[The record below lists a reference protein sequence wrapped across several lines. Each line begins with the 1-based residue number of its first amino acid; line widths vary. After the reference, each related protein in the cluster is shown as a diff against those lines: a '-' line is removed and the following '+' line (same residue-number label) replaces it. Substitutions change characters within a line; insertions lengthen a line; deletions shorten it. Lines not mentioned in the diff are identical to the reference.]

1 MKPIKI
7 TEANRAALEA
17 VLAEVNGKAT
27 THAFTTF
34 EQLYLLANDAECKLH
49 FGFEIPATRR
59 AGASLQAVSG
69 EPVAAKYRSG
79 RAGTAVTLERKPSGW
94 YLECCSA
101 VTLYPDH
108 GGKRVLTLTS
118 AQDEE
123 IVRRVRQGYRVAA

>member
-1 MKPIKI
+1 MTSLKI
-7 TEANRAALEA
+7 TEANRAALAA
-17 VLAEVNGKAT
+17 VLAEVNGKASSHT
-27 THAFTTF
+27 FTTF
-34 EQLYLLANDAECKLH
+34 EHLYLLANDAECKLH

-59 AGASLQAVSG
+59 AGASLYAVSG
-69 EPVAAKYRSG
+69 EPVAARYRSG

-94 YLECCSA
+94 YLVGCAA

-108 GGKRVLTLTS
+108 GGKRVLTLTP